1 MEAIS
6 ALEQIGIIYQDIK
19 PENILLVPIIIKG
32 KIYYKLYLCDMGAAF
47 FVEDGQKTSEI
58 RYGSI
63 KTSTYYSKKLNNA
76 LQI

>member
-1 MEAIS
+1 
-6 ALEQIGIIYQDIK
+6 
-19 PENILLVPIIIKG
+19 
-32 KIYYKLYLCDMGAAF
+32 MGAAF